1 MPGGV
6 SYLESNKPQ
15 VSFRKV
21 ETQVKQD
28 WILLDLDLE
37 EGYEESG
44 KSDNKEQ
51 WKWWKLPE

>member
-44 KSDNKEQ
+44 KGDNKEQ
-51 WKWWKLPE
+51 